1 MSSTDNNNQ
10 TIRNA
15 SLEAQF
21 THVAHDAVDTR
32 HHGAIHV
39 PVYQNSLFA
48 FETYEAF
55 EQAFQS
61 LMDNHIYSR
70 GNNPTVDYLEKKL
83 AALEGA
89 ERAKCFASGMGAI
102 SAAIM
107 SCIGAGDHI
116 VCVDQAYGPTREFL
130 SEYLNRFGVETTFID
145 GRSIE
150 SWRAAARPNTKLLYL
165 ESPTT
170 LHFQLQD
177 LRACAAFARS
187 IGARTIIDNTWA
199 TPLYQNPLALGV
211 DLVVHSVTKYIGG
224 HSDCVGGVVLGS
236 RELVDAVGNKEYM
249 LFGAIMTPQTAALV
263 AKGLR
268 TLPLRMQRH
277 EASGMAVAEHVRSLP
292 FVHQVNHPGMAS
304 HPQHELAASQMSGSS
319 SLFSFR
325 TSAPPAT
332 MKLWADKLQYFR
344 IGVSWGGFES
354 LVTVNAAGK
363 QPEDGSIVRLY
374 IGLESPQDL
383 IGDIDQAAEALS
395 LGAES

>member
-1 MSSTDNNNQ
+1 MEE
-10 TIRNA
+10 R
-15 SLEAQF
+15 F
-21 THVAHDAVDTR
+21 TQVAHDPIDAR

-61 LMDNHIYSR
+61 LMHNHIYSR

-83 AALEGA
+83 AELEGA
-89 ERAKCFASGMGAI
+89 EEAKCFASGMGAI
-102 SAAIM
+102 SATIM
-107 SCIGAGDHI
+107 SCVGAGDHI

-130 SEYLNRFGVETTFID
+130 SVYLSRFGVETTFVD
-145 GRSIE
+145 GRFIE
-150 SWRAAARPNTKLLYL
+150 NWQEAIRPNTKLFYL

-170 LHFQLQD
+170 LFFELQD
-177 LRACAAFARS
+177 LQQCAALAKS
-187 IGARTIIDNTWA
+187 IGARTVIDGTWA
-199 TPLYQNPLALGV
+199 TPIYQNPLALGV

-236 RELVDAVGNKEYM
+236 RELVDRIGNNEYM

-277 EASGMAVAEHVRSLP
+277 EESGMIIAEYVRSLP
-292 FVHQVNHPGMAS
+292 YVQQVNHPGMPH
-304 HPQHELAASQMSGSS
+304 HPQRELAARQMSGSS
-319 SLFSFR
+319 SLFSF
-325 TSAPPAT
+325 TTNVPLAK
-332 MKLWADKLQYFR
+332 MKAWADNLQYFK

-363 QPEDGSIVRLY
+363 QPEDGCIVRLY

-383 IGDIDQAAEALS
+383 IADMNRAARELS
-395 LGAES
+395 LAAGS